1 MVVYETRQRRVKMK
15 TLQVLKQESTD
26 LQLEI
31 RKLLLDNY
39 RFDHGIKRQLDVIGT
54 VHTLRQNLAAVQR
67 EIRER
72 LSA

>member
-1 MVVYETRQRRVKMK
+1 MK
-15 TLQVLKQESTD
+15 TLQVLKQESTEI
-26 LQLEI
+26 QTEI

-39 RFDHGIKRQLDVIGT
+39 RFEHSIRRQLNVIET
-54 VHTLRQNLAAVQR
+54 VQTLRQDLATVQR